1 MVEGMGVW
9 LGEVTFSDITM
20 GNSVNHP
27 RVVRLAARKRAPR
40 GAGVATVQRVRF
52 DTINVSGANG
62 RYACGVV
69 GIADGIIRDVTF
81 SDVHVSSA
89 GGGTAADAALEP
101 DRKRVVVGKS
111 VSVRVCFRGGRRSNK
126 KKY

>member
-1 MVEGMGVW
+1 MRN
-9 LGEVTFSDITM
+9 I
-20 GNSVNHP
+20 VNHP
-27 RVVRLAARKRAPR
+27 IFVRLSARNRAPR

-101 DRKRVVVGKS
+101 QI
-111 VSVRVCFRGGRRSNK
+111 GRATSELQSLMRTSYAVFCLKKNK
-126 KKY
+126 PPIRH

>member
-1 MVEGMGVW
+1 MGAIDGGT
-9 LGEVTFSDITM
+9 LEDVTFSDITM
-20 GNSVNHP
+20 RNIVNHP
-27 RVVRLAARKRAPR
+27 IFVRLSARNRAPR

-89 GGGTAADAALEP
+89 GGGT
-101 DRKRVVVGKS
+101 DRKSVVEGTS
-111 VSVRVCFRGGRRSNK
+111 GSVRVNPG
-126 KKY
+126 

>member
-1 MVEGMGVW
+1 MRI
-9 LGEVTFSDITM
+9 SDW
-20 GNSVNHP
+20 SSDVCSSD
-27 RVVRLAARKRAPR
+27 L
-40 GAGVATVQRVRF
+40 
-52 DTINVSGANG
+52 NVSGANG

-101 DRKRVVVGKS
+101 PERRNSSLEPSFMKTFPAHGLYVRHAQRIAAVDCSFVTETDRKSTRLTS
-111 VSVRVCFRGGRRSNK
+111 SH
-126 KKY
+126 